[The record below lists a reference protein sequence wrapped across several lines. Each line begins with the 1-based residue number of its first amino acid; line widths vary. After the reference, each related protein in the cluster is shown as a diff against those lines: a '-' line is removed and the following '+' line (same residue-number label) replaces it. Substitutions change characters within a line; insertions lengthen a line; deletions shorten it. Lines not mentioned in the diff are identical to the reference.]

1 MSMMK
6 LSVVIPAYNEAE
18 SIRHGSLQK
27 VWDYMKKQTY
37 SWEVLIVDDGSTDK
51 TVELAKRNIKDK
63 KGFRVL
69 EEPHRGKGGT
79 VIAGSMAAK
88 GEIVLF
94 SDMDQSTPITHIAD
108 FLPEFDSGADVVI
121 GKRTGRK
128 GAPLVRKLMALGF
141 AMIRT
146 VVLRLPF
153 ADTQCGF
160 KAFRRG
166 AARKVFGKMR
176 VFLERTNVKGASVQA
191 GFDIELLYI
200 ARKIGYKIVDV
211 PVSWDYGER
220 RQVSAVK
227 DSLDALKDIL
237 RIRVNALSGKY
248 K

>member
-1 MSMMK
+1 MK
-6 LSVVIPAYNEAE
+6 LSLVIPAYNEEA
-18 SIRHGSLQK
+18 SIKSGSLQK

-51 TVELAKRNIKDK
+51 TVELAKRSIRDK

-88 GEIVLF
+88 GEVVLF

-108 FLPEFDSGADVVI
+108 FLPKFEGGADVVI

-128 GAPLVRKLMALGF
+128 GAPMIRKLMAFGF

-146 VVLRLPF
+146 IVLRLPF
-153 ADTQCGF
+153 SDTQCGF
-160 KAFRRG
+160 KAFRRE
-166 AARKVFGKMR
+166 AAREVFGKMKS
-176 VFLERTNVKGASVQA
+176 FLEKTNVKGASVQA
-191 GFDIELLYI
+191 GFDIELLYV
-200 ARKIGYKIVDV
+200 ARKMGYKIVEV

-227 DSLDALKDIL
+227 DSLDALRDIL
-237 RIRVNALSGKY
+237 RIRMNALSGKY